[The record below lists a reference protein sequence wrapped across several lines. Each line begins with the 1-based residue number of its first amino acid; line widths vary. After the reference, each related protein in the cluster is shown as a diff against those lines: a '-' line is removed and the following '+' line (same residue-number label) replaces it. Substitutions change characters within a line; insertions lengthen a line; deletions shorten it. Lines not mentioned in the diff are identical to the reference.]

1 MKVFVTGAS
10 GYIGGSIAASLI
22 EAGHQVTGL
31 ARTEERARE
40 IETHGIVPVRGSLA
54 DAEVLRRAAV
64 EADAVVN
71 AASSDDRA
79 AVEALL
85 QALAGTG
92 KAVLHTSGSS
102 IVADLADGEREGK
115 VYDESTPFEPLPL
128 RAKRVALNTA
138 VLAAAAQGVRAI
150 IICPSL
156 IYGNGR
162 GVHRDSVQV
171 PWLINQA
178 RQHKVGR
185 HIGPGR
191 NVWSN
196 VHIDDL
202 VRLYLLALERAP
214 AGAFYYAENGESSMR
229 ETSAAIGAALGYGE
243 RTEAIPV
250 DAAVAEFGESF
261 ARYTMASN
269 SRVRAVRARK
279 ELGWS
284 PTAPSLL
291 RDIPQACQTA

>member
-10 GYIGGSIAASLI
+10 GYIGGSVAAGLI
-22 EAGHQVTGL
+22 EAGHEVTGL
-31 ARTEERARE
+31 VRSEERARE
-40 IETHGIVPVRGSLA
+40 VLARGIVPVRGSLA
-54 DAEVLRRAAV
+54 DAEVLRRAAR

-71 AASSDDRA
+71 AASSDDRGA
-79 AVEALL
+79 AEALL
-85 QALAGTG
+85 HALAGTR
-92 KAVLHTSGSS
+92 KAYVHTSGSS

-115 VYDESTPFEPLPL
+115 VYEESTPFEPLPL
-128 RAKRVALNTA
+128 RAARVALNATI
-138 VLAAAAQGVRAI
+138 LAAAEQGVRAT

-156 IYGNGR
+156 IYGQGR

-171 PWLINQA
+171 PWLVKQA
-178 RQHKVGR
+178 RQHKIGR

-202 VRLYLLALERAP
+202 TRLYLLVLEKAP
-214 AGAFYYAENGESSMR
+214 AGAFYYAENGENSMR
-229 ETSAAIGAALGYGE
+229 ETSAQIGTALGYGD

-250 DAAVAEFGESF
+250 AKAVTEFGESF

-279 ELGWS
+279 ELGW
-284 PTAPSLL
+284 APGAASLL
-291 RDIPQACQTA
+291 HDIEQTCEAA

>member
-40 IETHGIVPVRGSLA
+40 IETHGIVAVRGSLA
-54 DAEVLRRAAV
+54 DVEVLRRAAV
-64 EADAVVN
+64 DADAVVN

-171 PWLINQA
+171 PWLIKQA

-185 HIGPGR
+185 HIGPGH

-214 AGAFYYAENGESSMR
+214 AGAFYYAENGESSML
-229 ETSAAIGAALGYGE
+229 ETSAAIGTAHGYGE
-243 RTEAIPV
+243 RTEAIPI

-284 PTAPSLL
+284 PLAPSLL
-291 RDIPQACQTA
+291 RDIEEACRAA